1 MTQNRQTSTVYID
14 GLNDSAFKVR
24 LRRNI
29 EILQSVLANPTTV
42 IGMVIV
48 LSLLL
53 MALLAPIITEPN
65 MPDPYQMPRDWKAAR
80 SAPLTPGHVLGTT
93 NRGGDVFYGVVWG
106 ARTSLKL
113 SLIVVCLTVVVG
125 VTIGSI
131 AGIVGGKVDEILM
144 RIVDVFLSI
153 PELIFALA
161 IAAILGPAFTNI
173 ILALVVVFWV
183 KYARIMR
190 AQVIRIKQRDY
201 VDAARV
207 MGDSKMQIYL
217 KDILPNSFS
226 PVMVQA
232 TLDMGNIVL
241 VGATLS
247 FIGLSEAGIAEWGV
261 LVSEGQAGIS
271 AGRWWASTFPGLMV
285 FLWALAFNLV
295 GDGLRD
301 VLDPRTETKR

>member
-1 MTQNRQTSTVYID
+1 VTQNRQTSTVDID

-48 LSLLL
+48 VSLLL

-161 IAAILGPAFTNI
+161 IAAILGPSFTNI

-247 FIGLSEAGIAEWGV
+247 FIGLSE
-261 LVSEGQAGIS
+261 
-271 AGRWWASTFPGLMV
+271 GRWWASTFPGLMV